1 MSIRVIRPGLLT
13 TVQDLGRWG
22 KQRYGVVV
30 GGAMDSFA
38 LRMANLLVGNEE
50 GAAAMEMTLLGP
62 TLRFEQDALIA
73 LCGGEFHAQ
82 LDDKRLPAWR
92 PVFVPKGI
100 SLNVGSAVSGARGYL
115 AIAGGIDVPLVLG
128 SLATYLHGKFGG
140 YKGRAL
146 QEGDLLSIA
155 KPTLAVSP
163 QNCNWRIGSLIP
175 TYDDSPILR
184 VILGS
189 EFDWLTA
196 TSQDQL
202 FAAEFEVTPHSDRMG
217 YRLSGPRLELT
228 SSRELISEAVCPGTI
243 QVPADGQPILLM
255 ADCATTGGYPKAAC
269 VASVDLSLA
278 AQLRPGSKLR
288 FAAISLEEAQSLLRQ
303 REDDIDRLKV
313 GLRFKR

>member
-100 SLNVGSAVSGARGYL
+100 SLNVGSAAHR
-115 AIAGGIDVPLVLG
+115 
-128 SLATYLHGKFGG
+128 
-140 YKGRAL
+140 
-146 QEGDLLSIA
+146 
-155 KPTLAVSP
+155 
-163 QNCNWRIGSLIP
+163 NCNA
-175 TYDDSPILR
+175 
-184 VILGS
+184 VCGS
-189 EFDWLTA
+189 E
-196 TSQDQL
+196 
-202 FAAEFEVTPHSDRMG
+202 RYG
-217 YRLSGPRLELT
+217 
-228 SSRELISEAVCPGTI
+228 RERV
-243 QVPADGQPILLM
+243 
-255 ADCATTGGYPKAAC
+255 
-269 VASVDLSLA
+269 VA
-278 AQLRPGSKLR
+278 
-288 FAAISLEEAQSLLRQ
+288 
-303 REDDIDRLKV
+303 
-313 GLRFKR
+313 